1 MQNSTPISHER
12 RVLFWMC
19 VLIAVNQLGFG
30 AIIPVLPLYA
40 QSFGVSQLAIGM
52 TVAVYGLARFVVAIP
67 TGQIADRLG
76 RRPTLALGGLVSTAG
91 NLWCAV
97 ATSYEELV
105 IARFI
110 AGAGG
115 GLVLTGGVIVL
126 ADITTPERRGRTMA
140 IYQGTF
146 LFAVGIGP
154 LPGGWLAERFGLAAP
169 FMAYALAG
177 VVVGLVAWFAVKETR
192 DSGKSADTSQPEL
205 PPLREQLKLLLQLV
219 GFRLVS
225 IISFT
230 HAVTRTGALF
240 SIVPVFVS
248 LRLGLTPSQIGFGFA
263 LGSVL
268 GLLAAYPG
276 GILTDRFGRKSVIVP
291 ASLAT
296 GVSMA
301 LFCIAGSYTWF
312 LFAVVV
318 WGVASAMG
326 ASAPASYVADCA
338 PPRMNATAMSTHRML
353 ADLGYVIGPLAL
365 GALADYQGATSAL
378 WFSAAVMIAVA
389 LVFARWAPETYR
401 RGASREF

>member
-1 MQNSTPISHER
+1 MPTTRSTSRER

-30 AIIPVLPLYA
+30 AIIPVMSLYA
-40 QSFGVSQLAIGM
+40 QSFGVSQFAIGM
-52 TVAVYGLARFVVAIP
+52 TVAVYGLARFAVAIP
-67 TGQIADRLG
+67 SGQIADRLG
-76 RRPTLALGGLVSTAG
+76 RRQTLAIGGVISTVG
-91 NLWCAV
+91 NVWCAL

-115 GLVLTGGVIVL
+115 GMVLTGGVIVL

-140 IYQGTF
+140 LYQGTF

-169 FMAYALAG
+169 FVAFAAAAG
-177 VVVGLVAWFAVKETR
+177 AVGFIAWFAVKETR
-192 DSGKSADTSQPEL
+192 NNAKTTGTEKTSL
-205 PPLREQLKLLLQLV
+205 PPLREQLTLLMRLA

-225 IISFT
+225 ILSFA

-248 LRLGLTPSQIGFGFA
+248 LRLGLSPSQIGFGFA

-268 GLLAAYPG
+268 GLMTTYPG
-276 GILTDRFGRKSVIVP
+276 GMLTDRFGRKSVIVP

-296 GVSMA
+296 GVSMI
-301 LFCIAGSYTWF
+301 LFCLAGSYTWF

-326 ASAPASYVADCA
+326 ASAPASYAADCA
-338 PPRMNATAMSTHRML
+338 PPRMNATAMSTYRML

-365 GALADYQGATSAL
+365 GLLADTHGATSAL
-378 WFSAAVMIAVA
+378 WISASIMIAVSF
-389 LVFARWAPETYR
+389 VFARWAPETYR
-401 RGASREF
+401 AKNNT

>member
-1 MQNSTPISHER
+1 MMGER
-12 RVLFWMC
+12 RILFWMC

-30 AIIPVLPLYA
+30 SIIPVVPLYA

-52 TVAVYGLARFVVAIP
+52 TVAVYGLARFVVGIP
-67 TGQIADRLG
+67 TGQLADHLG
-76 RRPTLALGGLVSTAG
+76 RRQTLALGGLISTAG
-91 NLWCAV
+91 NVWCAF

-115 GLVLTGGVIVL
+115 GMVLTGGVIVL

-154 LPGGWLAERFGLAAP
+154 FPGGWLAERYGLAAP
-169 FMAYALAG
+169 FLAYAVAA

-192 DSGKSADTSQPEL
+192 HADSAAGTDPSEL
-205 PPLREQLKLLLQLV
+205 PPLREQLKLLMRMT

-225 IISFT
+225 VISFT

-240 SIVPVFVS
+240 SIIPVYAT
-248 LRLGLTPSQIGFGFA
+248 LKLGLTPSQIGFGFA

-268 GLLAAYPG
+268 GLMATYPG
-276 GILTDRFGRKSVIVP
+276 GMLTDRFGRKSVIVP

-301 LFCIAGSYTWF
+301 LFCVAGSYGSF
-312 LFAVVV
+312 LLAVVV

-326 ASAPASYVADCA
+326 AAAPASYAADCA
-338 PPRMNATAMSTHRML
+338 PPRMNATAMSTYRML
-353 ADLGYVIGPLAL
+353 ADVGYVIGPLLL
-365 GALADYQGATSAL
+365 GGLADANGAESAL
-378 WFSAAVMIAVA
+378 WISAAMMAAVA
-389 LVFARWAPETYR
+389 LIFARWAPETYR
-401 RGASREF
+401 TQS

>member
-1 MQNSTPISHER
+1 MPNTTPVSHER
-12 RVLFWMC
+12 SVLVWMC
-19 VLIAVNQLGFG
+19 LLIAVNQLGFG
-30 AIIPVLPLYA
+30 SIIPVVPLYA
-40 QSFGVSQLAIGM
+40 QSFGVSQFAIGM
-52 TVAVYGLARFVVAIP
+52 TVAVYGLARLLVAIP
-67 TGQIADRLG
+67 TGQIADRVG
-76 RRPTLALGGLVSTAG
+76 RRPTLAIGGLVSTAG

-105 IARFI
+105 VARFI

-115 GLVLTGGVIVL
+115 GLVLTAGIIVL

-154 LPGGWLAERFGLAAP
+154 LPGGWLAERYGLATP
-169 FMAYALAG
+169 FYAYALAS
-177 VVVGLVAWFAVKETR
+177 VFVGLLAWFAVQETR
-192 DSGKSADTSQPEL
+192 CPSNKSLDASQPDL
-205 PPLREQLKLLLQLV
+205 PPLREQLTRLMQLV
-219 GFRLVS
+219 GFRLVA
-225 IISFT
+225 IMSFA

-268 GLLAAYPG
+268 GLMATYPG
-276 GILTDRFGRKSVIVP
+276 GMLTDRFGRKSVIVP
-291 ASLAT
+291 AGLAT

-301 LFCIAGSYTWF
+301 LFCIAGSYGGF
-312 LFAVVV
+312 LVAVVV

-326 ASAPASYVADCA
+326 ASAPAAYAADCA
-338 PPRMNATAMSTHRML
+338 PPRMNATAMSTYRML

-378 WFSAAVMIAVA
+378 WFSAAMVIAAA

-401 RGASREF
+401 AGN

>member
-1 MQNSTPISHER
+1 MRDPATIGHER
-12 RVLFWMC
+12 HVLFWMC
-19 VLIAVNQLGFG
+19 VLIAANQLGFG
-30 AIIPVLPLYA
+30 SIIPVVPLYA
-40 QSFGVSQLAIGM
+40 QSFGVSQFAIGM
-52 TVAVYGLARFVVAIP
+52 TVAVYGLARFAVAIP
-67 TGQIADRLG
+67 TGQIADRVG
-76 RRPTLALGGLVSTAG
+76 RRPTLAIGGLISTAG

-105 IARFI
+105 VARFI

-126 ADITTPERRGRTMA
+126 ADITTPERRGRTMS

-169 FMAYALAG
+169 FLAYALAA
-177 VVVGLVAWFAVKETR
+177 VVVGLVAWFAVKETS
-192 DSGKSADTSQPEL
+192 DPGKSTDTSQPEL
-205 PPLREQLKLLLQLV
+205 PPLRVQLKLLMQLV

-225 IISFT
+225 ILSFA
-230 HAVTRTGALF
+230 HATSRTGALF

-248 LRLGLTPSQIGFGFA
+248 VRLGLTPSQIGFGFA

-268 GLLAAYPG
+268 GLIVVYPG
-276 GILTDRFGRKSVIVP
+276 GMLTDRFGRKSVIVP
-291 ASLAT
+291 AGIAT

-301 LFCIAGSYTWF
+301 LFCIAGSYAWF

-326 ASAPASYVADCA
+326 ASAPAAYAADCA
-338 PPRMNATAMSTHRML
+338 PPRMNATAMSSYRML

-365 GALADYQGATSAL
+365 GALADYQGATTAL
-378 WFSAAVMIAVA
+378 WFSAVMVIVAA
-389 LVFARWAPETYR
+389 LVFGRWAPETYR
-401 RGASREF
+401 ANR

>member
-1 MQNSTPISHER
+1 M
-12 RVLFWMC
+12 LLWMC
-19 VLIAVNQLGFG
+19 VLVAVNQIGFG
-30 AIIPVLPLYA
+30 SIIPVVPLYA
-40 QSFGVSQLAIGM
+40 QSFGVSQFAIGM
-52 TVAVYGLARFVVAIP
+52 TVAVYGLARFAVAIP
-67 TGQIADRLG
+67 TGQIADHLG
-76 RRPTLALGGLVSTAG
+76 RRSTLAIGGLVSTAG

-105 IARFI
+105 VARFI

-169 FMAYALAG
+169 FLAYALAA
-177 VVVGLVAWFAVKETR
+177 VVVGLIAWFAVKETR
-192 DSGKSADTSQPEL
+192 GLGKSTDTRQPEL
-205 PPLREQLKLLLQLV
+205 PPLREQLKLLMQLV

-225 IISFT
+225 IISFA
-230 HAVTRTGALF
+230 HAITRTGALF

-248 LRLGLTPSQIGFGFA
+248 VRLGLTPSQIGFGFA

-268 GLLAAYPG
+268 GLIATYPG
-276 GILTDRFGRKSVIVP
+276 GMLTDRFGRKSVIVP
-291 ASLAT
+291 AGLAT

-301 LFCIAGSYTWF
+301 LFSIAGSYTWF
-312 LFAVVV
+312 LLAVVV

-326 ASAPASYVADCA
+326 ASAPAAYAADCA
-338 PPRMNATAMSTHRML
+338 PPRMNATAMSSYRML

-365 GALADYQGATSAL
+365 GALADYQGATTAL
-378 WFSAAVMIAVA
+378 WFAAAMMVAVT
-389 LVFARWAPETYR
+389 LGFGRWAPETYR
-401 RGASREF
+401 ADR

>member
-1 MQNSTPISHER
+1 MQDPVPIPHER
-12 RVLFWMC
+12 RVLLWMC
-19 VLIAVNQLGFG
+19 VLVAVNQLGFG
-30 AIIPVLPLYA
+30 SIIPVVPLYA
-40 QSFGVSQLAIGM
+40 QSFGVSQFAIGM
-52 TVAVYGLARFVVAIP
+52 TVAVYGLARFAVAIP

-76 RRPTLALGGLVSTAG
+76 RRPTLAIGGLVSTAG

-105 IARFI
+105 VARFI

-115 GLVLTGGVIVL
+115 GLVLTAGVIVL

-169 FMAYALAG
+169 FLAYALAA

-192 DSGKSADTSQPEL
+192 DLGRSTDTTQPEL
-205 PPLREQLKLLLQLV
+205 PPLREQLKLLMQLV

-225 IISFT
+225 IISFA
-230 HAVTRTGALF
+230 HAFTRTGALF
-240 SIVPVFVS
+240 SIVPVFMSV
-248 LRLGLTPSQIGFGFA
+248 RLGLSPSQIGFGFA

-268 GLLAAYPG
+268 GLIATYPG
-276 GILTDRFGRKSVIVP
+276 GMLTDRFGRKSVIVP
-291 ASLAT
+291 AGLAT

-301 LFCIAGSYTWF
+301 LFCIAGSYAWF
-312 LFAVVV
+312 LLAVVV

-326 ASAPASYVADCA
+326 ASAPAAYAADCA
-338 PPRMNATAMSTHRML
+338 PPRMNATAMSSYRML

-378 WFSAAVMIAVA
+378 WFAAAMMIAVT
-389 LVFARWAPETYR
+389 LVFGRWAPETYR
-401 RGASREF
+401 PDR

>member
-1 MQNSTPISHER
+1 MMGER
-12 RVLFWMC
+12 RILFWMC

-30 AIIPVLPLYA
+30 SIIPVVPLYA

-52 TVAVYGLARFVVAIP
+52 TVAVYGLARFVVGIP
-67 TGQIADRLG
+67 TGQLADHLG
-76 RRPTLALGGLVSTAG
+76 RRQTLALGGLISTAG
-91 NLWCAV
+91 NVWCAF

-115 GLVLTGGVIVL
+115 GMVLTGGVIVL

-154 LPGGWLAERFGLAAP
+154 FPGGWLAERYGLAAP
-169 FMAYALAG
+169 FLAYAVAA

-192 DSGKSADTSQPEL
+192 HADSAAGTDPSEL
-205 PPLREQLKLLLQLV
+205 PPLREQLKLLMRMT

-225 IISFT
+225 VISFT

-240 SIVPVFVS
+240 SIIPVYAT
-248 LRLGLTPSQIGFGFA
+248 LKLGLTPSQIGFGFA

-268 GLLAAYPG
+268 GLMATYPG
-276 GILTDRFGRKSVIVP
+276 GMLTDRFGRKSVIVP

-301 LFCIAGSYTWF
+301 LFCVAGSYGSF
-312 LFAVVV
+312 LLAVVV

-326 ASAPASYVADCA
+326 AAAPASYAADCA
-338 PPRMNATAMSTHRML
+338 PPRMNATAMSTYRML
-353 ADLGYVIGPLAL
+353 ADVGYVIGPLLL
-365 GALADYQGATSAL
+365 GGLADANGAESAL
-378 WFSAAVMIAVA
+378 WISAAMMVAVA
-389 LVFARWAPETYR
+389 LIFARWAPETYR
-401 RGASREF
+401 TQS